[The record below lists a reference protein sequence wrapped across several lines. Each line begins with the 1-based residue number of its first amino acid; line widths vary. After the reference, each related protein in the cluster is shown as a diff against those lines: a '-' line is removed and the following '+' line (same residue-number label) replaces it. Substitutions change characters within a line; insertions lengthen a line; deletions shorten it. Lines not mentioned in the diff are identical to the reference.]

1 MKNVVKQLFL
11 RKQGGFSEPH
21 YEGIEDLPIW
31 NWFQIQETNDLGYL
45 LKRRRKVTK
54 GEEDYLNAII
64 DKISDQYIDTYGIS
78 DEYRIQMQLRTEIM
92 RMKLEFLIDG
102 DTTLFTFIQ
111 VKEAELKAL
120 ANKNNTAAGNSLTV
134 YVRKYYGGNVDFKT
148 MSVKE
153 FYDTLLQIQKE
164 SKK

>member
-1 MKNVVKQLFL
+1 
-11 RKQGGFSEPH
+11 
-21 YEGIEDLPIW
+21 
-31 NWFQIQETNDLGYL
+31 
-45 LKRRRKVTK
+45 
-54 GEEDYLNAII
+54 
-64 DKISDQYIDTYGIS
+64 
-78 DEYRIQMQLRTEIM
+78 
-92 RMKLEFLIDG
+92 MKLEFLIDG

-153 FYDTLLQIQKE
+153 F
-164 SKK
+164 